1 MKGETA
7 MDNIYHDYYS
17 APGAA
22 RSGSSGMVLVTV
34 VIFAAVAT
42 ALAAGLYSAGGTRVK
57 QGQREIRFDKAFF
70 VAESGVERAK
80 AYLRNNSTNNSGVLF
95 GGTTN
100 FGAGTFHVSVRPNVV
115 GTNSYVI
122 IRSTGTVELAT
133 RVLEVEVRVV
143 PPTPFV
149 PGISDGSV
157 CFYGT
162 NSSLYCKNANNHV
175 NGYDWAVPVSF
186 TGNGAACNGTQ
197 TTNEGTAGVYY
208 YDPATVITGS
218 GDIQGN
224 PPTTNWAGIYDEAY
238 WFDFVDELLPSANM
252 YTDSAHM
259 GTRNIPTVT
268 ILPSGSTQIA
278 GNADGCGVLIVPGGA
293 SLRIAGT
300 FHYEGIIIIIGDGI
314 VDTDPEFA
322 LTGTFDQ
329 FGAVICLGGALNIN
343 ATGKACLKYSTEA
356 LANLSKLAINETIA
370 QLDVVYW
377 REVKN

>member
-1 MKGETA
+1 MN
-7 MDNIYHDYYS
+7 DIYHKYS

-34 VIFAAVAT
+34 VIFAAVAA

-70 VAESGVERAK
+70 VAEAGVERAK
-80 AYLRNNSTNNSGVLF
+80 AYLRNRGTNNGVLF

-100 FGAGTFHVSVRPNVV
+100 FGDGTFHVSVRPNAV
-115 GTNSYVI
+115 GTNEYVI
-122 IRSTGTVELAT
+122 IRSTGTVELAK

-162 NSSLYCKNANNHV
+162 NASLYLKNANNHV

-186 TGNGAACNGTQ
+186 TGNGAACDGTL
-197 TTNEGTAGVYY
+197 TTNEGTAGMYY
-208 YDPATVITGS
+208 FDPATAITGS

-224 PPTTNWAGIYDEAY
+224 PPMTNWAGLYTEQY
-238 WFDFVDELLPSANM
+238 WYDFVDEVLPYANM
-252 YTDSAHM
+252 YTDSANM
-259 GTRNIPTVT
+259 GTRNVPTVT
-268 ILPSGSTQIA
+268 ILPSGTTKIS
-278 GNADGCGVLIVPGGA
+278 GNADGAGILIVPGGA
-293 SLRIAGT
+293 TLSIAGT
-300 FHYEGIIIIIGDGI
+300 FHYEGIIVIIGDGV
-314 VDTDPEFA
+314 VDNAPEAEFK
-322 LTGTFDQ
+322 GTFDM
-329 FGAVICLGGALNIN
+329 FGSTICLGGALNIS
-343 ATGKACLKYSTEA
+343 ATGKANLKYSTEA
-356 LANLSKLAINETIA
+356 LANLSKLAINETLA